1 VQTFII
7 VLKAVKSNLL
17 TLSKYERLNIRHLNE
32 IQLGGGYVM
41 KIIYFNTFME
51 MIISDVVDEKGRGEK
66 CYNLKE

>member
-1 VQTFII
+1 
-7 VLKAVKSNLL
+7 
-17 TLSKYERLNIRHLNE
+17 
-32 IQLGGGYVM
+32 M

>member
-1 VQTFII
+1 
-7 VLKAVKSNLL
+7 
-17 TLSKYERLNIRHLNE
+17 
-32 IQLGGGYVM
+32 LGGGYVM